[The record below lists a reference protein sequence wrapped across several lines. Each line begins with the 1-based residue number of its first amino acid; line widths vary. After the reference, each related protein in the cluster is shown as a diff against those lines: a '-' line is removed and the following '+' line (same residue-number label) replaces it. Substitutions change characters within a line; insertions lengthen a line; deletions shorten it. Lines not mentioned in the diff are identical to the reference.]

1 MSFCKT
7 GLMGG
12 SFNPIHNAHL
22 QIAESARIAFS
33 LDRVLFI
40 PAADP
45 PHKTLAGDVPFDVRC
60 RMVELAIR
68 GLTAFELSTVEG
80 ERSGKSYSID
90 TIQVF
95 NHRLPSDELFFII
108 GGDSFRE
115 IGLWHAYSAIFA
127 SCSII
132 VVERPGHEII
142 DPSSS
147 LPLPIREDFRH
158 DEEGRRLIHQ
168 SGHSVNFLKGT
179 PQEISSTEIRR
190 LAVRGDS
197 ITHLVP
203 SDVAAYI
210 SQQRIYS
217 ECP

>member
-60 RMVELAIR
+60 RMVELAIK
-68 GLTAFELSTVEG
+68 GHEAFELSTIEG

-90 TIQVF
+90 TIRAF
-95 NHRLPSDELFFII
+95 NKRFPTDELFFII

-142 DPSSS
+142 DPSGT
-147 LPLPIREDFRH
+147 LPVPIKGDFRH
-158 DEEGRRLIHQ
+158 DKEGHRLIHY
-168 SGHSVNFLKGT
+168 SGHSVYFLKGT
-179 PQEISSTEIRR
+179 PKEISSTEIRR
-190 LAVRGDS
+190 LAASGDS